1 MFQLTA
7 PSEDQIRRF
16 ISAQH
21 ELPFSYPK
29 VGASAGNPPTEYN
42 VNHNRIELGYGL
54 IAWQRAIEAIRG
66 WQMFNIPWLRLC
78 WETAPIRVGTE
89 VAVLVRHFGFY
100 SLNACRIVYRIDNG
114 ARTKRFGFGYGT
126 LEEHPERGE
135 EPFTVGGIKPAP
147 RSTTTSLL
155 FPDLGRCWR
164 DSDARY
170 RGADFLSAIEF
181 LITREDFTGCVNLSS
196 PNPVP
201 NREFMRALRQAR
213 GTRIGLPAA
222 KWMLEIGS
230 IFLRTETEL
239 VLKSRRV
246 VPGRLL
252 EAGFQFKFPDW
263 SVAAQDL
270 VARLR
275 ASKS

>member
-1 MFQLTA
+1 MADQSLAEIAVIPDNTLA
-7 PSEDQIRRF
+7 PTQYRVLYDGQCEICQACVAWLKALDR
-16 ISAQH
+16 
-21 ELPFSYPK
+21 ENKTLPFAISPEIL
-29 VGASAGNPPTEYN
+29 SN
-42 VNHNRIELGYGL
+42 VDSR
-54 IAWQRAIEAIRG
+54 
-66 WQMFNIPWLRLC
+66 LRLDEC
-78 WETAPIRVGTE
+78 LRQLHVVTLKGAILVGWEA
-89 VAVLVRHFGFY
+89 VA
-100 SLNACRIVYRIDNG
+100 SL
-114 ARTKRFGFGYGT
+114 ARLFPSTWIIGT
-126 LEEHPERGE
+126 LGQWF
-135 EPFTVGGIKPAP
+135 PFRNIG
-147 RSTTTSLL
+147 RLL
-155 FPDLGRCWR
+155 
-164 DSDARY
+164 Y
-170 RGADFLSAIEF
+170 
-181 LITREDFTGCVNLSS
+181 GCVNLSS
-196 PNPVP
+196 PKPVP

-263 SVAAQDL
+263 SVAAQNL